1 MREWIVDVCNHSNT
15 WHNRP
20 NNTERNKQ
28 LLLMQSILFSTHM
41 FNFYYFVL
49 LWEPQNCHQS
59 VMQFHAISNSK
70 CNFFVELN
78 SWFIFVQLMVSKILL
93 ARNGNQLDTRFEICV
108 CILSSIH
115 NFISLLS
122 ELHVVGGEKSINFI
136 INSSFTQKKMK
147 RKE

>member
-1 MREWIVDVCNHSNT
+1 MSVIIPTHGTTDPITQKDISNFC
-15 WHNRP
+15 WCS
-20 NNTERNKQ
+20 Q
-28 LLLMQSILFSTHM
+28 YFFSTHM

-70 CNFFVELN
+70 CNFFVKLN
-78 SWFIFVQLMVSKILL
+78 SWFIFVHLMVSKILL

-122 ELHVVGGEKSINFI
+122 EFHVVGGEKSINFI
-136 INSSFTQKKMK
+136 INSSFTQKKYMK